1 MSEQPSK
8 KEAGPS
14 TDPTPPQ
21 TVHDTP
27 DPEKVS
33 PEVQETKGNQE
44 KKKREYKEFTHDE
57 EKATRMSH
65 LLPPRFSR
73 SLILIQLA
81 DHLYEPPHRC
91 KGRHEHGQ

>member
-21 TVHDTP
+21 TVHESGN
-27 DPEKVS
+27 PEKGT
-33 PEVQETKGNQE
+33 PEVQETKGGQE
-44 KKKREYKEFTHDE
+44 KKTREYKEFAHDE

-65 LLPPRFSR
+65 LPACSVFPP
-73 SLILIQLA
+73 LILIHHA
-81 DHLYEPPHRC
+81 DRLYKPPHRC
-91 KGRHEHGQ
+91 KS

>member
-1 MSEQPSK
+1 MSEQPQK

-21 TVHDTP
+21 TLHGNG
-27 DPEKVS
+27 DPEKGAS
-33 PEVQETKGNQE
+33 EVQETKGNPE

-65 LLPPRFSR
+65 NPPVSFLALSYLYSMLMTSMTFS
-73 SLILIQLA
+73 QM
-81 DHLYEPPHRC
+81 
-91 KGRHEHGQ
+91 